1 MKLLN
6 ERGLDELEAAL
17 RHLDEIIEHVERDME
32 KTQGPGW
39 PPILD
44 LFRHDRGKIEREL
57 KRRGKA

>member
-17 RHLDEIIEHVERDME
+17 RHLDEIIEHVELDME
-32 KTQGPGW
+32 KTRGPGW

-44 LFRHDRGKIEREL
+44 LFLHDRSKIEREL